1 MDGFPNSATH
11 FAPTSFAPLRASTA
25 ADADPTTQATLKTA
39 IDCVGTA
46 LHTGARV
53 AMALRPAPADHG
65 IVFRRRDLGIDIP
78 ARFDHVVDTRLS
90 TVLGLQGAA
99 EARVATIEHLMA
111 AFAATGVT
119 SAVVEVDGPE
129 LPILDGSAAGF
140 VFLIDCAGITPQDT
154 PRAAIAIQR
163 TVRVDGPDGS
173 FAELRPSLT
182 GLPGLAA
189 DISIDFPAAAIGA
202 QSLALQVAAG
212 SIRRELAPARTFC
225 LLAEVEAMQ
234 QAGLARGGSLDNAV
248 VVDDE
253 RILNPAGLR
262 MEGEFVRHKLL
273 DAVGDLALAGAVL
286 HGVLRAHRP
295 GHGIN
300 NRLLTTLFAD
310 ASNWRLVGGTMP
322 LVPAPASRAANG

>member
-1 MDGFPNSATH
+1 MDGFRNGATI
-11 FAPTSFAPLRASTA
+11 FAPLRATSAT
-25 ADADPTTQATLKTA
+25 DADPATQATLKSA

-78 ARFDHVVDTRLS
+78 ARFDLVADTRLS
-90 TVLGLQGAA
+90 TVLALPGTVT
-99 EARVATIEHLMA
+99 ARVATVEHLMA
-111 AFAATGVT
+111 AFAATGIT
-119 SAVVEVDGPE
+119 NAVVEIDGPE
-129 LPILDGSAAGF
+129 LPILDGSAAGL
-140 VFLIDCAGITPQDT
+140 VFLVDCAGVAQQDT
-154 PRAAIAIQR
+154 ARAAIAVQR
-163 TVRVDGPDGS
+163 KVRVDGPDGA
-173 FAELRPSLT
+173 FAELSPP
-182 GLPGLAA
+182 LPGMHGIEA
-189 DISIDFPAAAIGA
+189 DISIDFPAPAIGA
-202 QSLALQVAAG
+202 QALILHVTAA

-248 VVDDE
+248 VVDGE

-273 DAVGDLALAGAVL
+273 DAVGDLALAGATL

-295 GHGIN
+295 GHGLN
-300 NRLLTTLFAD
+300 NRLLRALFAD
-310 ASNWRLVGGTMP
+310 AGNWRQVGGTR
-322 LVPAPASRAANG
+322 LIEPAVALRTANG